1 MDRVPPVTTCYVS
14 KLIVA
19 AVACNPQ
26 APYITLHGLVSC
38 PGLGYAATER
48 CLVVG
53 CSVAFFT
60 AVGLAV
66 DN

>member
-14 KLIVA
+14 TLIVA

-26 APYITLHGLVSC
+26 APYFTLHGLAGC

-48 CLVVG
+48 CLIVV
-53 CSVAFFT
+53 CSVAFLA
-60 AVGLAV
+60 AVGLTV